1 MLNCPKDD
9 WDACVEFILGP
20 EFADNWKVLELP
32 ELKALQ
38 AMEVHERPTFD
49 LSQLEQWAD
58 FTVEQQR
65 INDDDDDDE
74 EDEEEEEE
82 EDDQV
87 AAEVEP
93 PEDEDDPNQPD
104 PPTDESSAES
114 D

>member
-1 MLNCPKDD
+1 MLNCPTDD
-9 WDACVEFILGP
+9 WDACVDFILGP
-20 EFADNWKVLELP
+20 EFADKWKVLELP

-65 INDDDDDDE
+65 INDDDDE

-82 EDDQV
+82 EDDQI

-104 PPTDESSAES
+104 PPSDASSAES